1 MIHEPLKLD
10 VISKYYT
17 FIICRKLIF
26 FYKPII
32 TLNFTRVLYT
42 LMARIYLNK
51 TRIFTIFRD
60 FLPLRHV
67 NLTGHNLD
75 ISTQVL

>member
-1 MIHEPLKLD
+1 MIHVPNFETLYLHNLSE
-10 VISKYYT
+10 IN
-17 FIICRKLIF
+17 F